1 MDLVPGRLRTRAW
14 WTVAGLGALV
24 VAGGL
29 VVRGDSSPLGI
40 ELRIV
45 HSVDSHAGGTARWN
59 PVFDSV
65 IPWAII
71 ATLTALIGWALT
83 RHWWR
88 ALVACA
94 AVPLAIE
101 LTELVL
107 KPLVGRGPARGL
119 LYPSGHV
126 TGVAA
131 TVTLVVVLVGFRIQR
146 RLAIGLLVGVALAG
160 CAGAALAA
168 VATHA
173 HGPLD
178 TVAGLPTGAA
188 VALAWML
195 AVDSVAEIVPPSRP
209 PAPESW
215 LGAARGTGRIVGD
228 IIEPVAGGEEW
239 EALEP

>member
-1 MDLVPGRLRTRAW
+1 M
-14 WTVAGLGALV
+14 
-24 VAGGL
+24 
-29 VVRGDSSPLGI
+29 
-40 ELRIV
+40 
-45 HSVDSHAGGTARWN
+45 
-59 PVFDSV
+59 
-65 IPWAII
+65 
-71 ATLTALIGWALT
+71 
-83 RHWWR
+83 
-88 ALVACA
+88 
-94 AVPLAIE
+94 
-101 LTELVL
+101 
-107 KPLVGRGPARGL
+107 
-119 LYPSGHV
+119 
-126 TGVAA
+126 
-131 TVTLVVVLVGFRIQR
+131 LVGFRIQR